1 MMTFDKAKLDRDLA
15 EKGYAVIRDVL
26 TPEQVEEN
34 LKLFR
39 TWQASIPNHDHV
51 HDAMNPHGI
60 YKYHRAGHTEHAWN
74 IRTNPNVQAP
84 FKHIWQTDELNVSF
98 DGCCFIREGLR
109 KRDSIWTHSD
119 QPPTQQGLECVQG
132 IVALTSNSR
141 TTLVLYEGTHKIHH
155 AYFKAKGRGDSAK
168 AWQKIDADDVVSM
181 ADRKRVMNV
190 PAGSMVLWDSRTF
203 HQNQYG
209 TEEGPAEERIVQ
221 YVSYMPKAHPKNTPA
236 MQRKRLL
243 YYAQL
248 RTTSHWASPLR
259 VNPLQGRNFG
269 DPRLVINYDALRPPD
284 LERFETKIRKL
295 L

>member
-1 MMTFDKAKLDRDLA
+1 
-15 EKGYAVIRDVL
+15 
-26 TPEQVEEN
+26 
-34 LKLFR
+34 
-39 TWQASIPNHDHV
+39 
-51 HDAMNPHGI
+51 
-60 YKYHRAGHTEHAWN
+60 
-74 IRTNPNVQAP
+74 
-84 FKHIWQTDELNVSF
+84 
-98 DGCCFIREGLR
+98 
-109 KRDSIWTHSD
+109 
-119 QPPTQQGLECVQG
+119 
-132 IVALTSNSR
+132 
-141 TTLVLYEGTHKIHH
+141 
-155 AYFKAKGRGDSAK
+155 
-168 AWQKIDADDVVSM
+168 M